1 MWGVQM
7 SGGRVGKGVIY
18 ESVRHF
24 IYSTV
29 CWGWRDAWLMCSCC
43 YCCSCCC
50 CCCHIYLIACD
61 FVLCVLRAPCAVHGW
76 RKRKWQR
83 QEARQTNANVWH
95 FEELCGRS
103 NGSSRTL
110 TDTHTHLRTL
120 TLVTHMG
127 MNSIHKRQT
136 VPNST
141 RLNLKLLL
149 LCAKV
154 FVVSIFICWLLISIY
169 ILYCLQLQHCV
180 A

>member
-1 MWGVQM
+1 MADGNGSGSARKRAKQTQM
-7 SGGRVGKGVIY
+7 SGILRNYVAARMGV
-18 ESVRHF
+18 
-24 IYSTV
+24 
-29 CWGWRDAWLMCSCC
+29 L
-43 YCCSCCC
+43 
-50 CCCHIYLIACD
+50 
-61 FVLCVLRAPCAVHGW
+61 APS
-76 RKRKWQR
+76 
-83 QEARQTNANVWH
+83 QT
-95 FEELCGRS
+95 L
-103 NGSSRTL
+103 
-110 TDTHTHLRTL
+110 THTHTCTL

-136 VPNST
+136 VANST